1 MVRIIEAKEVGVQKK
16 PLRAD
21 LRSIAWLAFWIVLS
35 LVVLGAAYAGWS
47 RREPQ
52 APTEIFKGITYGCDR
67 LDRTEEG
74 SGLVHWVRIDL
85 AAPGI
90 ELYVTPLD
98 RSAVAAGWQY
108 RLRRVEEVVK
118 SERLAVAINGGYFSS
133 KFDWLMRVPG
143 DFAKG
148 RDTAVSD
155 HVVSH
160 IWERTYLLWF
170 SNQLT
175 PHLNLSNPPS
185 AAELGMAK
193 WAIGTIDVGLRDG
206 KVWPYN
212 GHAPDSRTA
221 VAIDGPRR
229 ILFLAVGEFISPR
242 LLLQKLADL
251 GAKDG
256 MLLDGGGST
265 SMAIGQG
272 AAGIAPGVLYGGW
285 RPVATHFGVRAQP
298 KL

>member
-1 MVRIIEAKEVGVQKK
+1 MVPMIEAKEVGIQKK
-16 PLRAD
+16 SLRAD
-21 LRSIAWLAFWIVLS
+21 LRPRAWLAFWIVLS
-35 LVVLGAAYAGWS
+35 LVVLGAGYAGRS

-52 APTEIFKGITYGCDR
+52 ASTEIFKGVMYGCDR

-74 SGLVHWVRIDL
+74 SGLVHWVQIDL

-98 RSAVAAGWQY
+98 RSAVATGWQY
-108 RLRRVEEVVK
+108 RLRRVEDVVR
-118 SERLAVAINGGYFSS
+118 SEQLAVAVNGSYFSS
-133 KFDWLMRVPG
+133 KFDWLLRVPG

-148 RDTAVSD
+148 LDTVVSD

-170 SNQLT
+170 SDQLT
-175 PHLNLSNPPS
+175 PSLSISKPPS
-185 AAELGMAK
+185 AAELGLAK
-193 WAIGTIDVGLRDG
+193 WGIGTIEVGLHDG
-206 KVWPYN
+206 KVWPGN
-212 GHAPDSRTA
+212 GRAPDSRTA
-221 VAIDGPRR
+221 VAIDRPRKL
-229 ILFLAVGEFISPR
+229 LFLAVGEYISPR
-242 LLLQKLADL
+242 LLLQKLAGL

-272 AAGIAPGVLYGGW
+272 AVGLAPGVLYGGW

-298 KL
+298 KF